1 VGHLGELEQLILF
14 AVTALGD
21 DAYGGAIRAHIE
33 ERSGRIVSSGAI
45 NTTLGRL
52 AERRLVVGRVG
63 TPVPGR
69 AGRPRK
75 YYGPDTSG
83 GSRPAGKLHGDS
95 RDGRGRVAA
104 PRQTRGGRELTP
116 RRAPIGRLLAGVFIR
131 GADAPFIP
139 RDLDDAFNHDV
150 ARGLAPGLIDVRL
163 GLRSMVRTPGLSF
176 VAVCA
181 LANGPQVSFR
191 P

>member
-75 YYGPDTSG
+75 YYALT
-83 GSRPAGKLHGDS
+83 PAG
-95 RDGRGRVAA
+95 A
-104 PRQTRGGRELTP
+104 
-116 RRAPIGRLLAGVFIR
+116 
-131 GADAPFIP
+131 
-139 RDLDDAFNHDV
+139 RDLQRATRRF
-150 ARGLAPGLIDVRL
+150 ARWRAACCSASTHW
-163 GLRSMVRTPGLSF
+163 RSRKS
-176 VAVCA
+176 
-181 LANGPQVSFR
+181 
-191 P
+191 

>member
-1 VGHLGELEQLILF
+1 MGHLGELEQLILF

-52 AERRLVVGRVG
+52 AGRRLVVGRVG

-75 YYGPDTSG
+75 HYTLT
-83 GSRPAGKLHGDS
+83 PAG
-95 RDGRGRVAA
+95 A
-104 PRQTRGGRELTP
+104 
-116 RRAPIGRLLAGVFIR
+116 
-131 GADAPFIP
+131 
-139 RDLDDAFNHDV
+139 RDLQESYTMIRAM
-150 ARGLAPGLIDVRL
+150 AGGLLRRL
-163 GLRSMVRTPGLSF
+163 N
-176 VAVCA
+176 A
-181 LANGPQVSFR
+181 LAEEGN
-191 P
+191 

>member
-52 AERRLVVGRVG
+52 AERCLVIGRVG

-75 YYGPDTSG
+75 YYTLT
-83 GSRPAGKLHGDS
+83 PAG
-95 RDGRGRVAA
+95 A
-104 PRQTRGGRELTP
+104 
-116 RRAPIGRLLAGVFIR
+116 
-131 GADAPFIP
+131 
-139 RDLDDAFNHDV
+139 RDLQQSYTTIRAM
-150 ARGLAPGLIDVRL
+150 AGGALKRL
-163 GLRSMVRTPGLSF
+163 D
-176 VAVCA
+176 A
-181 LANGPQVSFR
+181 LAERKS
-191 P
+191 